1 MFGLK
6 PWPHAAVAGYALTP
20 SLLSQDSRVVPL
32 VTAHTLRQYH
42 APVNAP
48 FIGLSAPHQLLSA
61 SHQCHETDTT
71 RQTESRME
79 LIVVRIESVKIC
91 D

>member
-1 MFGLK
+1 MNSLSPARTWYGSADMFGLK

-48 FIGLSAPHQLLSA
+48 
-61 SHQCHETDTT
+61 
-71 RQTESRME
+71 
-79 LIVVRIESVKIC
+79 
-91 D
+91 